1 MENKIDWMQFA
12 QEPEEKPSI
21 AQSALGGALQGAT
34 FGFAD
39 ELAGAGRALMDPEAI
54 RRQGLL
60 EAYKK
65 QRDISRQRFAEEERA
80 NPKSYL
86 AGELGGSI
94 ATAPLAG
101 AATLPRAM
109 GLGAAYGLGKAQG
122 SPLEQAGE
130 AVTGAALGGVGEKVI
145 GAASPY
151 IKQGLEK
158 GAAKLSEV
166 GQGLKEKAEPWA
178 LAATGAMLKDWRK
191 AGKYDQVNKIGR
203 DLLDEGVVTPFASR
217 AKIAERAGEKAEIF
231 GKEIGDTLNEL
242 DNVVAEMKASAP
254 ADKRKAIYGNHF
266 INRIKNEV
274 LPGIYD
280 NPAIVDEVA
289 PAIEKKLE
297 AIAEKY
303 KDKYLSFNEAE
314 ELKRQFQNLIKYEQR
329 NPSAKME
336 GLESLAKSMKGTVED
351 YAEEAAKKA
360 GKPELLEKFQKAKSK
375 YGSMAEAEKIAK
387 DRLAREE
394 ANRFISPSDYGAGLS
409 TGLAAAAK
417 GASGG
422 AVGAAT
428 MAGSAINQ
436 LFRRFGSQTSAVTL
450 DAVGNMLKTAPEKLG
465 KYGPVFEQ
473 ALRQRGPQALNVLV
487 NVGMKKDPELAQTI
501 ASELNVDVNAPD
513 KENAIDW
520 EEFVKQ

>member
-1 MENKIDWMQFA
+1 MPKEIDWESFIE
-12 QEPEEKPSI
+12 EPEEIPAYK
-21 AQSALGGALQGAT
+21 SALGGALQGAT
-34 FGFAD
+34 LGFAD

-65 QRDISRQRFAEEERA
+65 QRDVSRQRFAQEEKA

-86 AGELGGSI
+86 AGELGGSL
-94 ATAPLAG
+94 ATAPLTG
-101 AATLPRAM
+101 AATLPKAM
-109 GLGAAYGLGKAQG
+109 GLGAAYGLGKAEG

-130 AVTGAALGGVGEKVI
+130 AVTGAALGGVGEKAI
-145 GAASPY
+145 TAAGPY
-151 IKQGLEK
+151 LRKGLEK
-158 GAAKLSEV
+158 GAGYLAEK
-166 GQGLKEKAEPWA
+166 GAGLKEAAEPWA

-191 AGKYDQVNKIGR
+191 AGKYDQINKIGR
-203 DLLDEGVVTPFASR
+203 DLLEEKVVTPFASR
-217 AKIAERAGEKAEIF
+217 ATIAERAGEKAEAF
-231 GKEIGDTLNEL
+231 GKKIGDTLNEL
-242 DNVVAEMKASAP
+242 DNVVADMKANTP

-297 AIAEKY
+297 AIGEKY
-303 KDKYLSFNEAE
+303 KDKYLSFTEAE
-314 ELKRQFQNLIKYEQR
+314 ELKRQFQNLIKYEQM

-336 GLESLAKSMKGTVED
+336 GLQSLAKSMKGTVED

-360 GKPELLEKFQKAKSK
+360 GKPELLEQFQKAKSK
-375 YGSMAEAEKIAK
+375 YGSMVEAEKIAK

-409 TGLAAAAK
+409 SGLAAAAQ

-422 AVGAAT
+422 VIG
-428 MAGSAINQ
+428 GSAMVGSVINQ
-436 LFRRFGSQTSAVTL
+436 IFRRFGSQSTAVTL
-450 DAVGNMLKTAPEKLG
+450 DAVGNMLKNAPEKLG

-473 ALRQRGPQALNVLV
+473 ALQKGGPRSLNVLV
-487 NVGMKKDPELAQTI
+487 NVGMKKDPELAKAI
-501 ASELNVDVNAPD
+501 ASELGIEADQ

-520 EEFVKQ
+520 EEFVK